1 MRIPPIPTLSQEIL
15 LQIHSDDLKT
25 VEVVL
30 PRDKLPPTDSS
41 RLISYLLDKVY
52 NCIQRGPHY
61 WRGPSSGEVLVL
73 EMILVRGFT
82 VSDYQ

>member
-30 PRDKLPPTDSS
+30 PRDKLLPADSS
-41 RLISYLLDKVY
+41 RLISYLLDKV
-52 NCIQRGPHY
+52 
-61 WRGPSSGEVLVL
+61 
-73 EMILVRGFT
+73 
-82 VSDYQ
+82 